1 MTTLVET
8 LIQGGLIKR
17 LELPKYFYQ
26 GLFPKQF
33 LSKTDKIIFD
43 EVYEDF
49 RGIAKF
55 VAPNVVSRVNQT
67 KTFDV
72 KAFRPA
78 YAKEKDAI
86 EAWDDGL
93 MQRFAGE
100 EIGGTYSPAQRAKMI
115 RAKQLLEHRTKMEN
129 LYEWM
134 AFKAFANAE
143 LTITGEDYPT
153 TVISYFR
160 DPVLTVSSLGG
171 AAWNAT
177 NANPLDTIGQM
188 SDLVYDKSQ
197 GNVDTVI
204 MGRSAYKSF
213 YNYMSHKDRRDLF
226 DRNTRGSDVDMNL
239 IWAGEVKGVSMV
251 ATFTASNGQTVEIY
265 VDNRVYVDANGDAIR
280 YVGENEVIGFDSIE
294 FKGVMAF
301 GAIKD
306 KKAGYQ
312 VTRMFHKEF
321 ENEEPSVDYLLT
333 QSAPLPI
340 NLTPNHVFRIVNV
353 NA

>member
-1 MTTLVET
+1 MTLVET

-17 LELPKYFYQ
+17 LETPKYFYQ
-26 GLFPKQF
+26 GLFSQQF

-86 EAWDDGL
+86 EAWDDTL
-93 MQRFAGE
+93 LQRVAGE
-100 EIGGTYSPAQRAKMI
+100 QIGGSYTVEQRAKMV

-134 AFKAFANAE
+134 CFKAFANAE
-143 LTITGEDYPT
+143 LTISGDDYPT
-153 TVISYFR
+153 TTISYFR
-160 DPVLTVSSLGG
+160 DPALTVSSLGSS
-171 AAWNAT
+171 AWNASG
-177 NANPLDTIGQM
+177 ANPLDTIGQM
-188 SDLVYDKSQ
+188 ADLVYDKSQ

-204 MGRSAYKSF
+204 MGRAAYKAF
-213 YNYMSHKDRRDLF
+213 YNYMSNKDRHYLF
-226 DRNTRGSDVDMNL
+226 DRNTRGSDITMNL
-239 IWAGEVKGVSMV
+239 IWAGEVKGVQMV
-251 ATFTASNGQTVEIY
+251 ASFTASNGQTVEIY
-265 VDNRVYVDANGDAIR
+265 IDNRAYLDANGNAVR
-280 YVGENEVIGFDSIE
+280 YVGDNEVIGFDSTE
-294 FKGVMAF
+294 YKGVMAF

-306 KKAGYQ
+306 KKTGYQ

-321 ENEEPSVDYLLT
+321 ENDEPSVDYLLT